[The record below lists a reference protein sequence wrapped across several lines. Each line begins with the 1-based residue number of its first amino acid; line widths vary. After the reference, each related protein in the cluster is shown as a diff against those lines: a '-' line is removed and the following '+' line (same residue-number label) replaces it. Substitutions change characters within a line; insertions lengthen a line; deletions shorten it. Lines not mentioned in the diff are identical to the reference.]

1 MEAAGKVICGAGA
14 TLLLAIASHNMGNGD
29 RLIASL
35 KTGAEQALAKDQRFN
50 FVDVNFQHSPLQRVA
65 LLSGPVDGEAR
76 TAAINT
82 VRKVPGIQ
90 GVKWIGTEV
99 LAQNGGDTQ
108 SGLQAVIANEMD
120 AQNIADNGMETTSP
134 TRTATTIPPDPAK
147 SYAVEKAMPS
157 PPQSLPKAVPSATS
171 KAVPSSASASDC
183 QRRIDGIMTTDAI
196 TFRSG
201 SPWVNA
207 GARRKIAAL
216 AEEMKACPKVHLTIA
231 GHADSRGSA
240 AINQLLSQARA
251 EAVRDVLASE
261 GFATDRITAKGMGE
275 SSSGRT
281 ISFTA
286 SASKGG

>member
-14 TLLLAIASHNMGNGD
+14 TLLLAMLSHNMGNSD

-35 KTGAEQALAKDQRFN
+35 KTGAEQALTEDQRFK
-50 FVDVNFQHSPLQRVA
+50 FVDVNFQRSPLQRVA

-76 TAAINT
+76 AAAINA

-99 LAQNGGDTQ
+99 IADNAGDAEN
-108 SGLQAVIANEMD
+108 GLQAVIASEID
-120 AQNIADNGMETTSP
+120 AQNMAENGAEAQAEASAP
-134 TRTATTIPPDPAK
+134 KSAATPADPAK
-147 SYAVEKAMPS
+147 SYAVQKDEAAAA
-157 PPQSLPKAVPSATS
+157 QTS
-171 KAVPSSASASDC
+171 STPAKRAPTSASASDC
-183 QRRIDGIMTTDAI
+183 QRRIDGIMTADAI

-207 GARRKIAAL
+207 GARRKIATL
-216 AEEMKACPKVHLTIA
+216 AKEMTACPNVHLTIA

-240 AINQLLSQARA
+240 AINQSLSQARA
-251 EAVRDVLASE
+251 EAVRDVLVGE
-261 GFATDRITAKGMGE
+261 GFAASRISAKGMGE
-275 SSSGRT
+275 SGSGRT

-286 SASKGG
+286 SAAKGG